1 MDEDS
6 LRRIKAGDIGGLEQL
21 VARYQE
27 RAFQIAFLVTGDPS
41 QAQDIVQD
49 AFIRAYEQAVHFDMA
64 RPFGP
69 WFFKIVANLA
79 VRAASRTRQGV
90 SLDQEDEGLV
100 LPDPAVDLERAY
112 EKMETEA
119 DIRQALNELPPE
131 QCAVFVLHYLGD
143 LKEAEIARRLN
154 RPPGTIKWRLFRARE
169 RLQVLLSHLSSKA
182 RL

>member
-6 LRRIKAGDIGGLEQL
+6 LRRKKAGDIGGLEQL

-27 RAFQIAFLVTGDPS
+27 RALQIAFLVTGDPS

-79 VRAASRTRQGV
+79 VRAASRTRQVV
-90 SLDQEDEGLV
+90 SLDEEDEGLV
-100 LPDPAVDLERAY
+100 LPDPAGDLERIY

-119 DIRQALNELPPE
+119 DIRQALNDLPPE